1 MLKTK
6 LIGLPNLLLSKKVF
20 PELLQSECTAENI
33 YKSLQSLIY
42 SNDIHDEL
50 IKVKNHLEG
59 QGFDAAA
66 KAISKTT

>member
-1 MLKTK
+1 
-6 LIGLPNLLLSKKVF
+6 
-20 PELLQSECTAENI
+20 
-33 YKSLQSLIY
+33 LQSLIH

-66 KAISKTT
+66 KAISNRT

>member
-6 LIGLPNLLLSKKVF
+6 LIGLPNLLVSKKIF
-20 PELLQSECTAENI
+20 PELLQSECTPENI
-33 YKSLQSLIY
+33 YKSLQSLIN
-42 SNDIHDEL
+42 SNDIHTEL
-50 IKVKNHLEG
+50 HKVKSHLEG